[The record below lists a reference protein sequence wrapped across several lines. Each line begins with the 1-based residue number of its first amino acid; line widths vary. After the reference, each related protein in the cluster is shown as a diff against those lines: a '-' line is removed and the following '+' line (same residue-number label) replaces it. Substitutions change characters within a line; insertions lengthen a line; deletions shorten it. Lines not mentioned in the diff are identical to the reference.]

1 MKYFSGFFAGWGNV
15 QLLINLSSSIIMRYF
30 YKLHVRNKIFRC
42 IYVYMCQVLKAFSS
56 CIMTKNKPTFKNRQL
71 TSESFSVSILILKD
85 VVRDRRKG
93 KFQ

>member
-1 MKYFSGFFAGWGNV
+1 MCVIK
-15 QLLINLSSSIIMRYF
+15 SSD
-30 YKLHVRNKIFRC
+30 V
-42 IYVYMCQVLKAFSS
+42 YVYMCQVLKADSS

>member
-1 MKYFSGFFAGWGNV
+1 MCVIK
-15 QLLINLSSSIIMRYF
+15 SSD
-30 YKLHVRNKIFRC
+30 V
-42 IYVYMCQVLKAFSS
+42 YVYMCQVLKAFC

>member
-42 IYVYMCQVLKAFSS
+42 ICSS

>member
-1 MKYFSGFFAGWGNV
+1 MKYFSGFFTGWGNV

-30 YKLHVRNKIFRC
+30 YKLHVRNKI
-42 IYVYMCQVLKAFSS
+42 CQVLKAFSS